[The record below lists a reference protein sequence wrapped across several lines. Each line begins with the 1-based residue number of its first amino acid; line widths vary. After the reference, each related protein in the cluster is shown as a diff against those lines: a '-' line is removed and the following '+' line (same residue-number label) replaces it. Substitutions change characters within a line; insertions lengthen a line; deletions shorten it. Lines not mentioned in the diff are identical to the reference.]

1 MGDTVFHSYFMGG
14 FECSTKQRSDG
25 VRLDLLEGTKHAR
38 HACSDYR
45 AMLRHGLATVRDGL
59 RWHLIEASPYRFD
72 WSSFLPM
79 LRASMQAGVQPIWD
93 LCHYGWPSHIDIWSD
108 EFPDRFARFAAAA
121 ARLVRDESD
130 APPLYC
136 PINEISFWA
145 WAGSD
150 LRLFAPCAGGRGPE
164 LKRQLVRSAVRAIQ
178 AIRNVEP
185 RARFVQAEPV
195 IHIVGQPPHSQAEVE
210 GLRLA
215 QYEAW
220 DMLAG
225 MRDPEL
231 GGGPDCLD
239 ILGVNYYPYN
249 QWFHLGPPLDRG
261 DPAYRPFR
269 QLLEETYRRYG
280 RRLIVSE
287 TGAEGD
293 MLRPWFRYVCDEVWA
308 ARQRGVPVDG
318 VCLYPVT
325 DYPGW
330 DDGRHCPCGLLGY
343 PDEGGGRPVNK
354 EMAAELALQQQR
366 FGAPSRLRTSG
377 HKAFQ
382 ASTYF

>member
-1 MGDTVFHSYFMGG
+1 
-14 FECSTKQRSDG
+14 
-25 VRLDLLEGTKHAR
+25 
-38 HACSDYR
+38 
-45 AMLRHGLATVRDGL
+45 
-59 RWHLIEASPYRFD
+59 
-72 WSSFLPM
+72 
-79 LRASMQAGVQPIWD
+79 
-93 LCHYGWPSHIDIWSD
+93 
-108 EFPDRFARFAAAA
+108 
-121 ARLVRDESD
+121 
-130 APPLYC
+130 
-136 PINEISFWA
+136 
-145 WAGSD
+145 
-150 LRLFAPCAGGRGPE
+150 RGPE

-249 QWFHLGPPLDRG
+249 QWFHLGPPLDRV

-280 RRLIVSE
+280 RRWIGSE

-293 MLRPWFRYVCDEVWA
+293 MHRPWFRYVCAEVWA

-330 DDGRHCPCGLLGY
+330 DDGRYCPCGLFGY
-343 PDEGGGRPVNK
+343 PDEGGGRP
-354 EMAAELALQQQR
+354 
-366 FGAPSRLRTSG
+366 
-377 HKAFQ
+377 
-382 ASTYF
+382 